1 MRRMFSALFCVAICV
16 ATASTSFGAAVIY
29 TNEASFTAQLQAGYN
44 LETFTGYGPWLYIGT
59 DANFGTGSYA
69 WHAHAELDNLWAVL
83 DGAITAGRSDDHIQM
98 TFGNSVTAV
107 GGNFTAVDDV
117 FQTVPNTIELTLAD
131 GTTYTTSNWDF
142 VGFASPGVP
151 IVSLDVWCPDG
162 ALYGGY
168 MPTIDN
174 VYTGSAKQSTLIT
187 LTSFNATPGFGK
199 VILAWETAS
208 EIDNAGFNL
217 YRAESANGTYKII
230 NSSIIPAKGSS
241 TQGASYE
248 VVDDDVQNRKTYYY
262 KLEDIDLNGTATMH
276 GPKSATPRWIFGLLG
291 K

>member
-1 MRRMFSALFCVAICV
+1 
-16 ATASTSFGAAVIY
+16 
-29 TNEASFTAQLQAGYN
+29 
-44 LETFTGYGPWLYIGT
+44 
-59 DANFGTGSYA
+59 
-69 WHAHAELDNLWAVL
+69 L
-83 DGAITAGRSDDHIQM
+83 DGAVTAGRADDHIQM

-117 FQTVPNTIELTLAD
+117 FQTVPSTIVLTLAD
-131 GTTYTTSNWDF
+131 ATTYTTNNWGF
-142 VGFASPGVP
+142 VGFVSPGAP

-162 ALYGGY
+162 ALYGAY
-168 MPTIDN
+168 FPTIDN
-174 VYTGSAKQSTLIT
+174 VYTGSAKQATLIT

-199 VILAWETAS
+199 VILAWETAT
-208 EIDNAGFNL
+208 ETDNAGFNL

-230 NSSIIPAKGSS
+230 NNSIISAKGSP

-276 GPKSATPRWIFGLLG
+276 GPKSATPRWFFSLFG